1 MLEKWACTKYFAI
14 MEDNLRSLFLPT
26 WLTEELKLRIKR
38 KRERKKKN
46 EPSTQN
52 NTALTNEHDYN
63 VRIVIQTQ
71 I

>member
-1 MLEKWACTKYFAI
+1 M
-14 MEDNLRSLFLPT
+14 N
-26 WLTEELKLRIKR
+26 R

-52 NTALTNEHDYN
+52 NTALTNEHDYS

-71 I
+71 NLINTRCEKDFCQINERVFLRKKETLQHN

>member
-1 MLEKWACTKYFAI
+1 M
-14 MEDNLRSLFLPT
+14 N
-26 WLTEELKLRIKR
+26 R

-71 I
+71 NLINTRCEKDFCQINERVFLRKKETLQHN